1 MTTNDIKWKG
11 YQTSRLYKSIVSIQ
25 HHNHINDR
33 IVEKQQQTLI
43 RMKTREMYP
52 F

>member
-1 MTTNDIKWKG
+1 MTTNLTTLNGRVIKQVG
-11 YQTSRLYKSIVSIQ
+11 FIN
-25 HHNHINDR
+25 HNHINDR